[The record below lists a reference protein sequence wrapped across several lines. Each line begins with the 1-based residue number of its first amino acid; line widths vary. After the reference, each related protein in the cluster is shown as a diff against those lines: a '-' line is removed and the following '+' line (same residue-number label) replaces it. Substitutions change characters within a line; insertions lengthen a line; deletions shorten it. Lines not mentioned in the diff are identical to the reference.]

1 MSSLINNKF
10 YNLIFGAH
18 NNLLSI
24 NNSKLFAG
32 IMMLILN
39 IGSKYITFSFS
50 KTQEEF
56 IKNTIAREILVFSI
70 VWMATK
76 DIYVSILMTAAF
88 VILADYVFNE
98 NSRLCLL
105 PDKFKN
111 LKFAIDEN
119 SDGIITDEEIKKAEK
134 LLETAKK
141 QKNKLGQ
148 LEMLS
153 YMNGNL
159 FNL

>member
-1 MSSLINNKF
+1 
-10 YNLIFGAH
+10 
-18 NNLLSI
+18 
-24 NNSKLFAG
+24 
-32 IMMLILN
+32 MLILN